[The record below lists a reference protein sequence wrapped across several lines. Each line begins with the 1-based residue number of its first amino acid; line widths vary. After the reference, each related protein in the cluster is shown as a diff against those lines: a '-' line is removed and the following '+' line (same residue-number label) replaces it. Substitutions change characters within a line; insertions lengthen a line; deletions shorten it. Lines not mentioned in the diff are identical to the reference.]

1 MKPKYRYKLL
11 RWKVRWRRLFK
22 PKQSKI
28 EFDSPQQEKAI
39 RIAERLI
46 RDSDSELLM
55 APKFAQYE
63 EKLYVRNKNIFIV
76 ITRRSVQIINGK
88 YNYDILIFDKL
99 HDYISDKFKRK
110 LEIKRNEM
118 ENTITSK
125 VETIL
130 DVIYKD
136 IS

>member
-1 MKPKYRYKLL
+1 MKKKYRYKLL
-11 RWKVRWRRLFK
+11 RMKVRFRRLFK
-22 PKQSKI
+22 ASKPTI
-28 EFDSPQQEKAI
+28 EYDSPQQEKAI

-55 APKFAQYE
+55 APKIGQHE
-63 EKLYVRNKNIFIV
+63 EKLYLRNKNIFVV
-76 ITRRSVQIINGK
+76 ISRRSVQIINGK
-88 YNYDILIFDKL
+88 YNYDIPIFDKL
-99 HDYISDKFKRK
+99 HEYISDKFKRK
-110 LEIKRNEM
+110 LELKRREM
-118 ENTITSK
+118 EDTITSK